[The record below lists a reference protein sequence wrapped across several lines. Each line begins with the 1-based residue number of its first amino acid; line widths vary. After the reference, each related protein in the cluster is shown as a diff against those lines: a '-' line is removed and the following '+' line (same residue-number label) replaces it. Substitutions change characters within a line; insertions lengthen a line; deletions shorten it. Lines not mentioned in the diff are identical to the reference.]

1 MLALRLLSE
10 GVEGPNTE
18 LIWLMYLG
26 IAFFFIVIIFGW
38 LSSSRKQSQHEDGDE
53 AGESGRKK
61 KKAAD
66 HLAKIE
72 ESENTKPDPKSTRKK
87 K

>member
-26 IAFFFIVIIFGW
+26 ISFFFVVILSGWFFGTKKEEE
-38 LSSSRKQSQHEDGDE
+38 SESEMKE
-53 AGESGRKK
+53 AQKEKNQPDLKSGKK
-61 KKAAD
+61 KK
-66 HLAKIE
+66 
-72 ESENTKPDPKSTRKK
+72 
-87 K
+87 